1 MKKIVYIIAGVAIV
15 FASSCK
21 KYLDVND
28 NPNEVLASSPDLVLP
43 QAIVTSAAVTH
54 SSYNV
59 GIGQDLMYNANAGG
73 FSGFGTVVSYDYLPA
88 TFTGAWAN
96 TYDNLTDYQYVLKNT
111 AGIERYKYF
120 NAVARIMSSYMWA
133 MLVDQYE
140 DIPYSE
146 ALKGVD
152 NITPKYDKGTEIYPK
167 LAAQIDTAIMLINEG
182 LANPTA
188 TTNLTRTNDPLFA
201 QSGTTSMLA
210 WKQFANT
217 VKLRM
222 IVRATAS
229 GKVAFKNSTFTSD
242 GFITTDA
249 LVNPGYSTA
258 AAAKQSPIWLYTIA
272 NALIAS
278 SSRIPSTFS
287 AAFYNGT
294 KLSDPKR
301 MAVVYKV
308 VPATSATPATNQLGN
323 ESSPNP
329 PSSPSPNAYFK
340 GTSAAGGY
348 DKAGIYKGP
357 DASVP
362 LITAAESYFLQAEAV
377 ARGYITGNAQ
387 TLFNSGI
394 VASYQYLYKDNT
406 GGYTSSY
413 AVTTTPLVTYPLT
426 QANAIADAAAYQ
438 AANPTSYLVNY
449 NLATTLDQRVEAII
463 TQKYIALNQISS
475 HESWNDYRRTGYPV
489 STGTAPATSLASTQ
503 SLATRPDRLPTR
515 FPYPSTEVN
524 ANAAN
529 IPAGV
534 NKFSTLLFYAK

>member
-28 NPNEVLASSPDLVLP
+28 NPNEVLVSSPDLVLP

-111 AGIERYKYF
+111 EGIERYKYF

-167 LAAQIDTAIMLINEG
+167 LAAQIDTAIMLINQG

-188 TTNLTRTNDPLFA
+188 TTNLTRTNDPLYA

-229 GKVAFKNSTFTSD
+229 GKVTFKNTTFTAD
-242 GFITTDA
+242 GFITNDA

-301 MAVVYKV
+301 GAAMYKTF
-308 VPATSATPATNQLGN
+308 PPATNQLGN
-323 ESSPNP
+323 ESAPNP
-329 PSSPSPNAYFK
+329 PNSPSPNAYFR
-340 GTSAAGGY
+340 GTSAAAGY

-377 ARGYITGNAQ
+377 ARGYITGNAA
-387 TLFNSGI
+387 TLFDKGI
-394 VASYQYLYKDNT
+394 EASYLYLYRDNT
-406 GGYTSSY
+406 GSLPATGQYST
-413 AVTTTPLVTYPLT
+413 A
-426 QANAIADAAAYQ
+426 AADAVAYHTL
-438 AANPTSYLVNY
+438 NPTSYLVNY
-449 NLATTLDQRVEAII
+449 NLATTLNQRIEAII

-475 HESWNDYRRTGYPV
+475 HEAWNEYRRTGYPV
-489 STGTAPATSLASTQ
+489 STGTAPATSIASTQ

-524 ANAAN
+524 ANSAN